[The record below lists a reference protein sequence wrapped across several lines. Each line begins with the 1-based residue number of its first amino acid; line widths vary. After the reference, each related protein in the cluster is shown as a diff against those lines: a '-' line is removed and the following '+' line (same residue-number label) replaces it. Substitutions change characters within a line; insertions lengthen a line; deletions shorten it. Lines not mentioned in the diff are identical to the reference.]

1 MKLTN
6 CNNSFRNIWMA
17 LLCGAM
23 LCTACEKDDPKSTAC
38 DIVSFGT
45 GDATWDING
54 TKITRV
60 YPPETEA
67 IPFTPTI
74 TLSPGATVNPPS
86 GTAQDFFAAPGV
98 TYTVTA
104 EDGVTTKTYTV
115 KATLRAIISGDCIWT
130 LTGTPGNYTLTISGS
145 GAMGSYE
152 NEDLPW
158 YSYRDDIKTAV
169 IEDGITSVGGGAF
182 AGCSNLTAVTI
193 PNSVTTIGYGA
204 FSGCSGLISITIPNS
219 VTNIGGR
226 AFEAC
231 SGLTSVTIPNSVQ
244 TIHEWAF
251 RNCTGLTSVTIGSS
265 VQTIGGGAF
274 EDCSGLTSVTIPNSV
289 TTIGSGAFMDC
300 SDLTSVI
307 IPNSVTTIDD
317 LAFSGCSGLTA
328 ITISNSVTIIED
340 FAFSGCSSLTAVTI
354 PNSVQ
359 TIAYWAFGDC
369 AGLTSVTI
377 PNSVETIQD
386 RAFVYCSSLT
396 TVINHRTAPQDIVGS
411 VFYDIHLNAATL
423 KVPASAV
430 DDYKAATGWDEFG
443 KIEAISEED
452 E

>member
-1 MKLTN
+1 
-6 CNNSFRNIWMA
+6 MA

-23 LCTACEKDDPKSTAC
+23 LCTACEKDDPKSAAC

-67 IPFTPTI
+67 IPFTPAI

-86 GTAQDFFAAPGV
+86 GTAQDFFAGPGV

-130 LTGTPGNYTLTISGS
+130 LTGIPGNYTLTISGS

-158 YSYRDDIKTAV
+158 YGYRDDIQTAV

-193 PNSVTTIGYGA
+193 PNSVTTIGSDA
-204 FSGCSGLISITIPNS
+204 FSGCSGLISVTIPNS
-219 VTNIGGR
+219 VTNIG
-226 AFEAC
+226 
-231 SGLTSVTIPNSVQ
+231 S
-244 TIHEWAF
+244 
-251 RNCTGLTSVTIGSS
+251 
-265 VQTIGGGAF
+265 GAF
-274 EDCSGLTSVTIPNSV
+274 EDCSGLTAVTIPNSV
-289 TTIGSGAFMDC
+289 TTISSGTFMDCSGLTAVTIPNSVETIGSGAFRDC
-300 SDLTSVI
+300 SGLTAVI

-328 ITISNSVTIIED
+328 VTISNSVTIIED

-386 RAFVYCSSLT
+386 RAFIYCSSLT
-396 TVINHRTAPQDIVGS
+396 TVINHRTAPQDIVGG

-430 DDYKAATGWDEFG
+430 DDYKAATGWNEFG